1 MLRIARGAVLMC
13 AVAFPATVGAQ
24 NAPRTIEAVPAELA
38 GVVRDSLGNPVSDAE
53 VNVPLAS
60 KSTHTDRNGAFALLG
75 MAPNVAHEVWF
86 RRIGFES
93 VRFVWKGEEGKRVEI
108 AVTLKRLPNT
118 LNPTVVWANET
129 KSLTSTSMV
138 SGVVVDSAGVPVAGA
153 DVQLIGAERAT
164 RSAEDGT
171 FEFRHVP
178 PGTVTLR
185 ARMMGFAPTALMI
198 ELEKDDQ
205 RDIAIRIRRLVQTL
219 ETVNVTEESG
229 YGKTDVAWREFGQR
243 ERWRSNSGLEVALGP
258 KRLREAGGMPLDW
271 LLAPYTSHLPG
282 RSRAPRSLIAGNST
296 RMGIPPETVL
306 PGAACILENGIQ
318 FRNWPLELYS
328 ADELDRLEYYPAAP
342 PEREYTG
349 TIEPRMHAQCRR
361 AMDGSHRPWYVLW
374 LKGAR

>member
-1 MLRIARGAVLMC
+1 MRRIVRGAVLFY
-13 AVAFPATVGAQ
+13 AVAVPAAVVAQ
-24 NAPRTIEAVPAELA
+24 NTPRTIEAVPAELA

-53 VNVPLAS
+53 VNVPLSS
-60 KSTHTDRNGAFALLG
+60 KSTHTDRNGAFALIG

-118 LNPTVVWANET
+118 LSPTVVWANET
-129 KSLTSTSMV
+129 KALASTSMV
-138 SGVVVDSAGVPVAGA
+138 SGVVVDSGGVPVAGA

-178 PGTVTLR
+178 PGAVTLR
-185 ARMMGFAPTALMI
+185 ARHMGYAPTALMI
-198 ELEKDDQ
+198 ELENDDQ
-205 RDIAIRIRRLVQTL
+205 RDVAIRIRRIAQTL
-219 ETVNVTEESG
+219 DTVNVTEESG

-258 KRLREAGGMPLDW
+258 NRLREAGRMPLDW
-271 LLAPYTSHLPG
+271 LLAPYTVNPG
-282 RSRAPRSLIAGNST
+282 GSSRGPKSLVPGNST
-296 RMGIPPETVL
+296 RMGIPPEVAL

-318 FRNWPLELYS
+318 FRYLPLALYS
-328 ADELDRLEYYPAAP
+328 ADEIDRVEYYPPA

-349 TIEPRMHAQCRR
+349 TVEPRMGIQCRR
-361 AMDGSHRPWYVLW
+361 MGGGHPAWYVIW

>member
-1 MLRIARGAVLMC
+1 
-13 AVAFPATVGAQ
+13 
-24 NAPRTIEAVPAELA
+24 
-38 GVVRDSLGNPVSDAE
+38 
-53 VNVPLAS
+53 
-60 KSTHTDRNGAFALLG
+60 

-93 VRFVWKGEEGKRVEI
+93 VRFSWKGEEGKRVEI
-108 AVTLKRLPNT
+108 AVTLHRLPNT

-129 KSLTSTSMV
+129 KSLASTSMV

-185 ARMMGFAPTALMI
+185 ARLMGYAPTALMI

-205 RDIAIRIRRLVQTL
+205 RDVAIRIRRLVQTL

-229 YGKTDVAWREFGQR
+229 YGKTDVAWREFGRR

-282 RSRAPRSLIAGNST
+282 RSRAPRSLVAGNST

-318 FRNWPLELYS
+318 FRHWPLELYS
-328 ADELDRLEYYPAAP
+328 ADELDRLEYYPPAP

-349 TIEPRMHAQCRR
+349 TIEPRMHAECRR
-361 AMDGSHRPWYVLW
+361 GMDGTHPAWYVVW

>member
-1 MLRIARGAVLMC
+1 MRRIALGAVLLYT
-13 AVAFPATVGAQ
+13 VAASATTVAQ

-53 VNVPLAS
+53 VNVPLS
-60 KSTHTDRNGAFALLG
+60 NKSTHTDRNGAFALIG

-118 LNPTVVWANET
+118 LSPTVVWANET
-129 KSLTSTSMV
+129 KSLASTSMV

-153 DVQLIGAERAT
+153 DVQLIGAERT
-164 RSAEDGT
+164 TTSAEDGT

-178 PGTVTLR
+178 PGAVTLR
-185 ARMMGFAPTALMI
+185 ARHMGFAPSALMI

-205 RDIAIRIRRLVQTL
+205 RDVAIRIRRLVQTL
-219 ETVNVTEESG
+219 ETVNVTEASG
-229 YGKTDVAWREFGQR
+229 YGRTDAAWLEFGRR

-271 LLAPYTSHLPG
+271 LLQPYVVNPAG
-282 RSRAPRSLIAGNST
+282 RSRAPRSITARNST
-296 RMGIPPETVL
+296 RAGLPETV
-306 PGAACILENGIQ
+306 PGGACILENGIT
-318 FRNWPLELYS
+318 FRHWPLEVYS
-328 ADELDRLEYYPAAP
+328 ADEVDRVEYYPAAP

-349 TIEPRMHAQCRR
+349 TIEPRMHAECRR
-361 AMDGSHRPWYVLW
+361 APDGTHPAWLVLW

>member
-1 MLRIARGAVLMC
+1 MRKVAGWLVLVS
-13 AVAFPATVGAQ
+13 AVALPAIAVGQ
-24 NAPRTIEAVPAELA
+24 NTPRTIEAVPAELA
-38 GVVRDSLGNPVSDAE
+38 GVVRDSLGNPVNDAE
-53 VNVPLAS
+53 VNIPLAS
-60 KSTHTDRNGAFALLG
+60 KSTHTDRNGSFALVGL
-75 MAPNVAHEVWF
+75 APNTAHEVWF

-93 VRFVWKGEEGKRVEI
+93 VRFMWKGEEGKRVEI

-118 LNPTVVWANET
+118 LNPTIVWANET
-129 KSLTSTSMV
+129 KSLMSTSMV

-164 RSAEDGT
+164 KSAADGT

-178 PGTVTLR
+178 PGAVTLR

-198 ELEKDDQ
+198 ELDKDDQ
-205 RDIAIRIRRLVQTL
+205 RDVAIRIRRLVQTL

-243 ERWRSNSGLEVALGP
+243 ERWRSNSGLDVAIGP
-258 KRLREAGGMPLDW
+258 KRLREAGRMPLDW
-271 LLAPYTSHLPG
+271 LLAPYTVNPAG
-282 RSRAPRSLIAGNST
+282 ARPRRSLVAGNST
-296 RMGIPPETVL
+296 RMGIPPEAAL
-306 PGAACILENGIQ
+306 PGGACILENGIQ
-318 FRNWPLELYS
+318 FRFWPLELYS

-349 TIEPRMHAQCRR
+349 TIEPRMHVQCRR
-361 AMDGSHRPWYVLW
+361 AMDGSHPPWYVLW

>member
-1 MLRIARGAVLMC
+1 MC

-60 KSTHTDRNGAFALLG
+60 KSTHTDRSGAFALLG

-318 FRNWPLELYS
+318 FRHWPLELYS
-328 ADELDRLEYYPAAP
+328 ADELDRVEYYPPAP

-349 TIEPRMHAQCRR
+349 TIEPRMHAECRR
-361 AMDGSHRPWYVLW
+361 GMDGTHPAWYVIW

>member
-1 MLRIARGAVLMC
+1 MRRIARAVVLMY
-13 AVAFPATVGAQ
+13 AVAAPATAPAQ
-24 NAPRTIEAVPAELA
+24 VVPRTIEAVPAELA

-60 KSTHTDRNGAFALLG
+60 KSTHTDRTGAFALLG

-185 ARMMGFAPTALMI
+185 ARLMGFAPTALMI

-243 ERWRSNSGLEVALGP
+243 ERWRSNSGLDVAIGP

-271 LLAPYTSHLPG
+271 LLAPYSGNPAG
-282 RSRAPRSLIAGNST
+282 ARPRRSFIAGNST
-296 RMGIPPETVL
+296 RMGIPPEAAL
-306 PGAACILENGIQ
+306 PGGACILENGIQ

-361 AMDGSHRPWYVLW
+361 AMDGSHPPWYVLW

>member
-1 MLRIARGAVLMC
+1 MVLMY
-13 AVAFPATVGAQ
+13 AVAAPATAPAQ
-24 NAPRTIEAVPAELA
+24 VVPRTIEAVPAELA

-60 KSTHTDRNGAFALLG
+60 KSTHTDRTGAFALLG

-129 KSLTSTSMV
+129 KSLMSTSMV
-138 SGVVVDSAGVPVAGA
+138 SGVVVDSAGAPVAGA

-185 ARMMGFAPTALMI
+185 A
-198 ELEKDDQ
+198 
-205 RDIAIRIRRLVQTL
+205 
-219 ETVNVTEESG
+219 
-229 YGKTDVAWREFGQR
+229 
-243 ERWRSNSGLEVALGP
+243 
-258 KRLREAGGMPLDW
+258 
-271 LLAPYTSHLPG
+271 
-282 RSRAPRSLIAGNST
+282 
-296 RMGIPPETVL
+296 
-306 PGAACILENGIQ
+306 
-318 FRNWPLELYS
+318 
-328 ADELDRLEYYPAAP
+328 
-342 PEREYTG
+342 
-349 TIEPRMHAQCRR
+349 
-361 AMDGSHRPWYVLW
+361 
-374 LKGAR
+374 